1 MARNLMNGAT
11 MTTKVADAVV
21 VEKYKV
27 SCDGG
32 GVNGH
37 PRVFLQIPNE
47 HGWVECPYCDTKFIH
62 SDYVE
67 KS

>member
-1 MARNLMNGAT
+1 MAKNLMNGAS
-11 MTTKVADAVV
+11 MTTQAPETVV

-32 GVNGH
+32 GANGH
-37 PRVFLQIPNE
+37 PRVYLQMPSE

-62 SDYVE
+62 SDFVE

>member
-1 MARNLMNGAT
+1 
-11 MTTKVADAVV
+11 MTTQAPETVIVD
-21 VEKYKV
+21 KYRI

-37 PRVFLQIPNE
+37 PKVWLQIPDE

-62 SDYVE
+62 SDYV
-67 KS
+67 KKD